1 MPHEYDLAV
10 HAFTDMEHFSL
21 HELEAVVVKF
31 FKVKEQIYHS
41 VEWAHSTRSIS
52 FVLLYLQYLQ
62 LIFYFNAHPRMAILY
77 QTMVKCFQD
86 MAHFLFLFSVLFFFL
101 SYMAYFQFG
110 DLLPGHATFLKSSIS
125 QFRMIFGEFIYDEEA
140 DALTSSQYLL
150 YWAYSGTFMIVAFFI
165 LLNFFLAIV
174 VDNFMLVKE
183 DVKEFNAENNI
194 WVDVW
199 DIAESFW
206 KYRKYKWPD
215 RATVINFLNARGDE
229 GPEKSDKSGVS
240 KVMFDFLNGPPR
252 EFCEDSV
259 KADEFL
265 GEFQE
270 FDEDSLV
277 QYLTFYANKVDHD
290 ADMIVTEEHE
300 MAEGGSD
307 AGAPSDKTEEVPD
320 AIVPA
325 AAPQEKEPAID
336 PKQMNRAEIFAE
348 VSAHCVE
355 ALAKELD
362 GDADLSLEVAVGK
375 LSFDMIRHLDKA
387 ERVLSAMYVDA

>member
-1 MPHEYDLAV
+1 LTFDIIVECDGGVLPQ
-10 HAFTDMEHFSL
+10 
-21 HELEAVVVKF
+21 HELEDVIVKF
-31 FKVKEQIYHS
+31 FGVKEIIQ
-41 VEWAHSTRSIS
+41 STVLAYIRTK
-52 FVLLYLQYLQ
+52 VLTYWLLYGTYIQ
-62 LIFYFNAHPRMAILY
+62 LIFYFNAHPRMATLY

-199 DIAESFW
+199 DIAESYW

-215 RATVINFLNARGDE
+215 RLTVINFLNARGDE
-229 GPEKSDKSGVS
+229 GPEKSDKSGVL
-240 KVMFDFLNGPPR
+240 KVMSDFVNGPPR

-265 GEFQE
+265 SSVALKSCILRVICESTFLVNVIEFNVVCSP
-270 FDEDSLV
+270 SLGM
-277 QYLTFYANKVDHD
+277 L
-290 ADMIVTEEHE
+290 
-300 MAEGGSD
+300 S
-307 AGAPSDKTEEVPD
+307 SLKT
-320 AIVPA
+320 
-325 AAPQEKEPAID
+325 PQL
-336 PKQMNRAEIFAE
+336 M
-348 VSAHCVE
+348 
-355 ALAKELD
+355 
-362 GDADLSLEVAVGK
+362 SLPLK
-375 LSFDMIRHLDKA
+375 KSRSIP
-387 ERVLSAMYVDA
+387 